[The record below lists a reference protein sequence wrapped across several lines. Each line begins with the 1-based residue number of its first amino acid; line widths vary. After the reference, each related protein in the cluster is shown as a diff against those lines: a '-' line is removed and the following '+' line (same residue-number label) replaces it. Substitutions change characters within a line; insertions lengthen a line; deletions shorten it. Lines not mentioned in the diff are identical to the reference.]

1 MNPLDRMA
9 NHMNYNDLDEWKTS
23 VTQLTQD
30 IDRLIN
36 PYNGIL
42 DTYAAARN
50 AAADAENRE
59 EEEENVDTIFRELT
73 DAKNR
78 LCALMGGRRSSSRR
92 RSKVAKRSRKHRR

>member
-9 NHMNYNDLDEWKTS
+9 NHMNYNDLDEWKAKATKLTS
-23 VTQLTQD
+23 D
-30 IDRLIN
+30 IDGLIN

-59 EEEENVDTIFRELT
+59 EEENVDTIFRELT

-78 LCALMGGRRSSSRR
+78 LCALMGGRRRSSRR
-92 RSKVAKRSRKHRR
+92 RSKVAKRSRKYRR

>member
-23 VTQLTQD
+23 VRQLTSD

-42 DTYAAARN
+42 DTYAAAR
-50 AAADAENRE
+50 DATINDE
-59 EEEENVDTIFRELT
+59 EKEDVDTIFRELT